1 MFYFYAA
8 CLLLMNT
15 AAFLLMR
22 KDKLLAKQH
31 KQRIPE
37 SVLFLFAALGG
48 SLGGCLG
55 MYCFR
60 HKTKHIKFVIGFP
73 LLFLLHCI
81 LTAVLFCKGILVI
94 S

>member
-22 KDKLLAKQH
+22 KDKRLAKQH